1 MVAICNG
8 RFTSTPTVPFAQI
21 PVIPR
26 RRGAWVKSTPSDPL
40 SP

>member
-21 PVIPR
+21 AAIPE
-26 RRGAWVKSTPSDPL
+26 GVATG
-40 SP
+40 